1 MKISK
6 SFKIITII
14 FIGFLFVN
22 NPFAYGE
29 LPNNLIIHD
38 KPKKITNTTF
48 KDINL
53 QDVDL
58 SKNKG
63 KIMVLNFW
71 ATWCGPCKKE
81 MPSLEKLAQNL
92 PQIEVYPINMEL
104 PNKLR
109 VRDWLQDIGVV
120 SLNTYFDPKLDLAK
134 KFKLIG
140 MPTTILLDKDGNEF
154 GRIMGEFDF
163 SEENFLN
170 FLKNKSN
177 L

>member
-6 SFKIITII
+6 SFKIITFI

-22 NPFAYGE
+22 NPFARAE
-29 LPNNLIIHD
+29 LPNNLVIHE
-38 KPKKITNTTF
+38 KPKKIINVTF
-48 KDINL
+48 KDVNL

-71 ATWCGPCKKE
+71 ATWCVPCKKE
-81 MPSLEKLAQNL
+81 MPSLEKLAQDL
-92 PQIEVYPINMEL
+92 PQIDVYPINMEP

-134 KFKLIG
+134 TFKLIG
-140 MPTTILLDKDGNEF
+140 MPTTVLLDQDGNEF

-163 SEENFLN
+163 NEKNFLN
-170 FLKNKSN
+170 FLKNKAN